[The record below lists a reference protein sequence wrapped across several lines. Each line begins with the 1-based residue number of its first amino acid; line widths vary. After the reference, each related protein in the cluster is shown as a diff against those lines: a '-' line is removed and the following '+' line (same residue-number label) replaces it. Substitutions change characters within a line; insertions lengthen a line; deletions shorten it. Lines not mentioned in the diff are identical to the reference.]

1 MNGSEIFISNG
12 GYSRTRA
19 AAILFWTLTTGYRP
33 FGSSALDPKI
43 RLGRDDFR
51 GARTLACRVETRL
64 DACRSLRRR
73 QASTRVSR
81 RQARVPA
88 PHWLWLRC
96 SAPLREIIPYSCAPP
111 PSPAEAVRQPREPE
125 VNNGRGVERQH
136 LAEDQPADNG
146 DSQRP
151 AKLRADT
158 RAERQWNAGT

>member
-88 PHWLWLRC
+88 ATLVV
-96 SAPLREIIPYSCAPP
+96 APLLCAFARDNSLLMRASSLAGRGG
-111 PSPAEAVRQPREPE
+111 SPAPRT
-125 VNNGRGVERQH
+125 RG
-136 LAEDQPADNG
+136 
-146 DSQRP
+146 
-151 AKLRADT
+151 K
-158 RAERQWNAGT
+158 